1 MDKEALKKEIE
12 ATPTDLNKWMSYVKA
27 VVQDVF
33 LKIKNQILTT
43 KLLFRHILQKFVKV
57 MKEF

>member
-33 LKIKNQILTT
+33 LIIKNQILTT
-43 KLLFRHILQKFVKV
+43 KLIV
-57 MKEF
+57 